1 MTRKR
6 RYEVAY
12 DVVYGHYQVW
22 VLYEDGSRYPTTD
35 RSFDLESVEAISARL
50 NHQLRDGGHYLAAA
64 STPTSSAR
72 GSQAS

>member
-12 DVVYGHYQVW
+12 DVVYGHYQLW

-35 RSFDLESVEAISARL
+35 RSLDLESVEAISSRL
-50 NHQLRDGGHYLAAA
+50 NHQLRGDGHYLAASA
-64 STPTSSAR
+64 TTSAAR
-72 GSQAS
+72 GTQPA